1 MTVRIPPKSIAEPS
15 EVWTINFRETAPAL
29 SNNTMY
35 KGKPSASRIGGLA
48 VGVPGELRGL
58 EEAHR
63 RWGTIPWKR
72 LVEPSAKLAAGW
84 HVQRELARRIQVGL
98 TALLQPSRLMDLLQ
112 TYSSLMLNDADWQAI
127 FAPRGVLLKEG
138 DPIHRNNLARTLSVI
153 AEQGVDAFYKVSIP
167 LFRSLIYRSLMRLSG
182 PHR

>member
-1 MTVRIPPKSIAEPS
+1 MTVRVPPKSILEPS

-29 SNNTMY
+29 SNTTMY

-84 HVQRELARRIQVGL
+84 RVQRELARRIQVSL
-98 TALLQPSRLMDLLQ
+98 TTILQSSRLLISSFTQ
-112 TYSSLMLNDADWQAI
+112 TYSSLMLYYADWRAI
-127 FAPRGVLLKEG
+127 FAPQGILLKEG
-138 DPIHRNNLARTLSVI
+138 DLIHRNNLARTLSVI
-153 AEQGVDAFYKVSIP
+153 AEQGVDAFYKVRHTTIWTRQFTAH
-167 LFRSLIYRSLMRLSG
+167 L
-182 PHR
+182 

>member
-1 MTVRIPPKSIAEPS
+1 MTVRIPPKSIMEFS

-29 SNNTMY
+29 SNTTMY

-84 HVQRELARRIQVGL
+84 RVQRELARRIQVSL
-98 TALLQPSRLMDLLQ
+98 TTILQPSRLI
-112 TYSSLMLNDADWQAI
+112 SSLTPDVFLSHVILCRLASYFCATRDFTKGGGPYTSQQPCSDA
-127 FAPRGVLLKEG
+127 VG
-138 DPIHRNNLARTLSVI
+138 DR
-153 AEQGVDAFYKVSIP
+153 
-167 LFRSLIYRSLMRLSG
+167 
-182 PHR
+182 